1 MSIVSNTRKA
11 AELAAIAKPAGTSP
25 SCNVYSWGICFMVDP
40 LELVRIFQLLNVRKS
55 ALKISTSDE
64 YTHFKFD
71 ARGAE
76 WTSLV
81 KHEDVP
87 AFYQKLGANT
97 QPKLTAK
104 QPRIGVKPRQP
115 LLIPPSIGGA
125 S

>member
-11 AELAAIAKPAGTSP
+11 AELAAIVKPAGRA
-25 SCNVYSWGICFMVDP
+25 SCNVYSWGITFMVEP
-40 LELVRIFQLLNVRKS
+40 FELVRIFKLLNVRQK
-55 ALKISTSDE
+55 ALNVSQTAE
-64 YTHFKFD
+64 YTHFKFN

-76 WTSLV
+76 WCALIENEKV
-81 KHEDVP
+81 RD
-87 AFYQKLGANT
+87 FYTQLAANV

-115 LLIPPSIGGA
+115 LLIPPSIGGG